1 MLLLSRIR
9 LRRTN
14 ISFSRSNNIGINDSM
29 GINDN
34 LNFLCFSI
42 KMLKMAQYVMEKHKR
57 DGLTLSGHFFVKIM
71 FSFVVDIH
79 NLVHNV
85 EAYFTFCNS

>member
-1 MLLLSRIR
+1 
-9 LRRTN
+9 
-14 ISFSRSNNIGINDSM
+14 
-29 GINDN
+29 
-34 LNFLCFSI
+34 
-42 KMLKMAQYVMEKHKR
+42 MAQYVMEKHKR